1 MMQFEVLYSAGRL
14 LETFGERRHSNARFN
29 VAFAHHRCHRAQ
41 PVSITRTHQAR
52 CTTAPLSTNRR
63 SCQSPIDRLCVK
75 KSMPDRERE
84 RAENSFSPP
93 PIAVGPSK
101 FYSPRPRRAP
111 PTTSWRQDAVVF
123 PIGSVKWR
131 RWNPWPRYDRH
142 FVEGI
147 TCGVKG
153 RRFIVVF

>member
-1 MMQFEVLYSAGRL
+1 MSIIYLTQIASTWCKMMQFEVLYSAGRL

-41 PVSITRTHQAR
+41 PVSIARTHQAR

-84 RAENSFSPP
+84 RELRIPSVLLPSLSVRRNS
-93 PIAVGPSK
+93 IHRG
-101 FYSPRPRRAP
+101 R
-111 PTTSWRQDAVVF
+111 
-123 PIGSVKWR
+123 G
-131 RWNPWPRYDRH
+131 
-142 FVEGI
+142 
-147 TCGVKG
+147 G
-153 RRFIVVF
+153 RRRRQRDGRTP